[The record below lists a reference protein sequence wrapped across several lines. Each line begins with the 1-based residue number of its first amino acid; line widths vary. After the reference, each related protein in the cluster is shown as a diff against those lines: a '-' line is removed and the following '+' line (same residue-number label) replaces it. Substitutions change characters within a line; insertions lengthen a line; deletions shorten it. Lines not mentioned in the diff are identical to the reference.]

1 MNQGSKGGWWRR
13 FVLGGCLML
22 APWLVLA
29 DGYVDWPDDTKVID
43 VSASQGIIYVIGQD
57 EDDALYTLAIPE
69 SLARSFK
76 VQAMPRGKGPVIAM
90 KGFFDWPSD
99 TKIIG
104 AAADAGVLFV
114 VGLEGKNALYIVRIT
129 EDKMDHR

>member
-1 MNQGSKGGWWRR
+1 MSMMSWQKWLAC
-13 FVLGGCLML
+13 FVAGCCCMLGASL
-22 APWLVLA
+22 ALA

-69 SLARSFK
+69 SLARSYK
-76 VQAMPRGKGPVIAM
+76 VQAMPKGKGPVIAM
-90 KGFFDWPSD
+90 KGFFDWPGD

-114 VGLEGKNALYIVRIT
+114 VGLEGDNALYIVRIT
-129 EDKMDHR
+129 EDKADHR

>member
-1 MNQGSKGGWWRR
+1 MNMRLWRR
-13 FVLGGCLML
+13 WLVRFVAGCLCML
-22 APWLVLA
+22 GASVALA

-43 VSASQGIIYVIGQD
+43 VSASQGIIYVVGQD
-57 EDDALYTLAIPE
+57 EDDALYTLAVPE
-69 SLARSFK
+69 SLARSLK
-76 VQAMPRGKGPVIAM
+76 VQAMPKGKGPVIAM

-114 VGLEGKNALYIVRIT
+114 VGIEGDNALYIVRIT

>member
-1 MNQGSKGGWWRR
+1 MKQDGKGGLWRR
-13 FVLGGCLML
+13 CILGSCLML
-22 APWLVLA
+22 VSWLALA

-57 EDDALYTLAIPE
+57 EDDALYTLAVPE
-69 SLARSFK
+69 SLARSLK
-76 VQAMPRGKGPVIAM
+76 VQAMPKGPIVAM

-104 AAADAGVLFV
+104 AAADNGELFV
-114 VGLEGKNALYIVRIT
+114 VGLEGKDALYIVRIT

>member
-1 MNQGSKGGWWRR
+1 
-13 FVLGGCLML
+13 
-22 APWLVLA
+22 
-29 DGYVDWPDDTKVID
+29 
-43 VSASQGIIYVIGQD
+43 
-57 EDDALYTLAIPE
+57 
-69 SLARSFK
+69 
-76 VQAMPRGKGPVIAM
+76 M

-114 VGLEGKNALYIVRIT
+114 VGLEGKDALYIVRIT